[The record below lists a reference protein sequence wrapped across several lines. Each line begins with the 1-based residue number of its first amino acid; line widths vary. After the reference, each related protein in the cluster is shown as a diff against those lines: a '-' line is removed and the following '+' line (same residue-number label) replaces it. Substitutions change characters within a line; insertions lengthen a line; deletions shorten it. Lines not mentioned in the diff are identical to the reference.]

1 MAIVL
6 AGILCFVTGFLVVA
20 LGVGPGLRSRSV
32 LLLRG
37 SLSAGF
43 GLAIFSILYFL
54 ARWSGFLH
62 LWAID
67 GAVCAIL
74 LIAITFVRKRRVNA
88 APNVETQSQAMPR
101 CLQIAFGLALLAAL
115 YSGVLRAIARPY
127 GSGWDSFA
135 IWNLHA
141 RFLFRGGIHWRD
153 GFSALIPWSHP
164 DYPLLLPAASAHFW
178 TVMGRETTAVPAV
191 LGLVFTV
198 STVALL
204 FSGLDILVS
213 RTPALLGAMC
223 LLSTPFFIDLGTWQY
238 ADVPLSFFILATLVL
253 LHLHDGFALRGVE
266 SRSPLVLAGLAAG
279 FAAWTKN
286 EGVLFLLA
294 ILLARMWLT
303 SRQSSPLR
311 RPISQMAPMLLAVAP
326 IFALIALFKRAIA
339 PAGDLF
345 SDPTTMLHKL
355 SDPSRYWAVLKWY
368 GRELIRFG
376 EWWLI
381 PLPIV
386 MLVLYFLL
394 KRNVTREEKET
405 VRASAAALIVTLAGY
420 FFIYLIT
427 PRDIYWHLR
436 FSLNRLFVQ
445 LWPSAIFV
453 FFAALGCEPLT
464 ARRRDTERQVQQ
476 S

>member
-1 MAIVL
+1 MS
-6 AGILCFVTGFLVVA
+6 
-20 LGVGPGLRSRSV
+20 LRKHRI
-32 LLLRG
+32 G
-37 SLSAGF
+37 
-43 GLAIFSILYFL
+43 
-54 ARWSGFLH
+54 
-62 LWAID
+62 
-67 GAVCAIL
+67 
-74 LIAITFVRKRRVNA
+74 A
-88 APNVETQSQAMPR
+88 APNLEAQDQKTPR
-101 CLQIAFGLALLAAL
+101 CLLISFGVALLAAL
-115 YSGVLRAIARPY
+115 YSGILRAVIRPY

-141 RFLFRGGIHWRD
+141 RFLFRGGIDWRD
-153 GFSALIPWSHP
+153 GFSPLIPWSHP
-164 DYPLLLPAASAHFW
+164 DYPLLLPAAIAHFW

-191 LGLVFTV
+191 IGLVFTF

-213 RTPALLGAMC
+213 RTSALLGAMC

-253 LHLHDGFALRGVE
+253 LHLHDRLAKGGVE

-303 SRQSSPLR
+303 SRQSSSGR
-311 RPISQMAPMLLAVAP
+311 RPISRMAPMLLAVAP

-339 PAGDLF
+339 PPGDLF

-368 GRELIRFG
+368 GRDLIRFG
-376 EWWLI
+376 QWWLI

-405 VRASAAALIVTLAGY
+405 VRASAAALILTLAGY

-453 FFAALGCEPLT
+453 FFSALGCEPLT
-464 ARRRDTERQVQQ
+464 ARRGDTEPQVQQ
-476 S
+476 SETASQNGTKSFSC